1 MKSPQRLFELIKN
14 GNAIAILAEDS
25 LIEKFN
31 ELLKYNLMDIVDD
44 KIVLTSKGEKAMNMG
59 LDNILAELKAKEL
72 RKFSKKSNNL

>member
-14 GNAIAILAEDS
+14 GDAIAILAEDS

-31 ELLKYNLMDIVDD
+31 ELLRYDLMDIVDD